1 MSPEAI
7 QIDEYINDGFAMSAR
22 NEIGESDLVRIALW
36 LDHVVDLVL
45 DVAKVH
51 RLVIVALEL
60 PLNGPEEVVE
70 VERVEV
76 AFVVDVQDS
85 E

>member
-7 QIDEYINDGFAMSAR
+7 QIDEYINDGLAMSAR
-22 NEIGESDLVRIALW
+22 NQIGESDLMRVALW

-51 RLVIVALEL
+51 WFVIVALEL
-60 PLNGPEEVVE
+60 PLDGPEEVVE
-70 VERVEV
+70 VERVQV
-76 AFVVDVQDS
+76 AFVIDVQDS